1 MVHLFRPLQ
10 KIATGKVQT
19 HPFPRSKPPET
30 EMNLLERQRHAQKL
44 QTSLESIQSAQLL
57 ESKSPSRA
65 EVSAPMPFLIRA
77 EQSLQQKD
85 QLKSCGLE
93 LITTL
98 QDDYAVVAAQ
108 DLNQLQDKITLFLDE
123 SRGGGKV
130 AGIWEILDG
139 QERLQYILSPCLL
152 QQWKRLVDGQS
163 YTIDVGVACL
173 GGETQLPSP
182 PQQKSEETD
191 ERYLK
196 RFDRWQKTCE
206 QQRWQWQVVREE
218 RLESLRQFIQRFEG
232 EITSLVQGRVVG
244 AADLADS
251 FTVRINLTGAGLREL
266 ALNYP
271 YVFEIK
277 DVPTTK
283 QAVHSLQDNE
293 GIAYVAIVPNHFAPN
308 VLQDATQGKSRRL
321 YWVKES
327 TQKYSTPQRTHLS
340 AGASAIDQLTWESDH
355 LFVVSAAEGT
365 GELAQSLMALTI
377 GNGTEN
383 VSGLWGSI
391 KPDVVT
397 GQSGD
402 EVQEVFAMLHDCL
415 PDDRCLLHRAAIA
428 YAAQW
433 PKRGQSPYPSQA
445 DILHRFGYGIP
456 DVTRLWAD
464 ESKSVRYATQGDQWI
479 KPLQADVYQVQLPE
493 TFLVQ
498 PPETQLQISVV
509 LSYKAQPHRT
519 EQGRSR
525 YLSTWLD
532 WQCSR
537 PGEPK
542 LSFLGRV
549 IEDYEAPEA
558 LNEVK
563 NSFKWEIGNRK
574 RRDRATGNLIRLS
587 RSDSM
592 LQKDWAVAK
601 RSEME
606 KGFYVA
612 VTGHR
617 GWNSDAEASVP
628 YALIVAV
635 EVTRI

>member
-1 MVHLFRPLQ
+1 MTHLFLPLQ

-19 HPFPRSKPPET
+19 QSFPRSKPPET
-30 EMNLLERQRHAQKL
+30 EMNLTQRQRHAQKL
-44 QTSLESIQSAQLL
+44 QAELENLQSAQPL
-57 ESKSPSRA
+57 EAKSASQA
-65 EVSAPMPFLIRA
+65 DVSAPMPFLIRS
-77 EQSLQQKD
+77 EPSLQQKD

-93 LITTL
+93 VVTTL
-98 QDDYAVVAAQ
+98 QDNYAVVAAQ
-108 DLNQLQDKITLFLDE
+108 DLSQLQDKITLFLDA

-139 QERLQYILSPCLL
+139 TERLQYILSPSLL
-152 QQWKRLVDGQS
+152 KQWETLDDERT

-182 PQQKSEETD
+182 PQQRLGETD

-218 RLESLRQFIQRFEG
+218 RLESLRQFIQRFQG
-232 EITSLVQGRVVG
+232 NITSLVQGRVVG

-251 FTVRINLTGAGLREL
+251 FTVRIALTGAGLREL

-277 DVPTTK
+277 DVPITK
-283 QAVHSLQDNE
+283 QAVHSLQDND
-293 GIAYVAIVPNHFAPN
+293 GIAYVAIAPDHFAPN
-308 VLQDATQGKSRRL
+308 ALQEITQGKSHRL
-321 YWVKES
+321 FWIQKSSQDHS
-327 TQKYSTPQRTHLS
+327 THYRAHLS
-340 AGASAIDQLTWESDH
+340 AGAAAIDQLTWESDR
-355 LFVVSAAEGT
+355 LFVVSAPEGT
-365 GELAQSLMALTI
+365 GELAQSLMALTV
-377 GNGTEN
+377 GDGTKS
-383 VSGLWGSI
+383 VSSLWGSI

-402 EVQEVFAMLHDCL
+402 EVQEVFAMLRDTL
-415 PDDRCLLHRAAIA
+415 PDDGCLLYRAAIA
-428 YAAQW
+428 YTAQW
-433 PKRGQSPYPSQA
+433 PQWEPSPRLTQA
-445 DILHRFGYGIP
+445 EILHRFGYGVP
-456 DVTRLWAD
+456 DVSRLWAD
-464 ESKSVRYATQGDQWI
+464 ESKSARYATQGDQWI
-479 KPLQADVYQVQLPE
+479 KPLQADVYQVQLPA
-493 TFLVQ
+493 TFLAQ
-498 PPETQLQISVV
+498 SPETQVRISVV

-532 WQCSR
+532 WRCSR

-549 IEDYEAPEA
+549 MQDVEAPEA
-558 LNEVK
+558 GEEVK
-563 NSFKWEIGNRK
+563 GSFKWAIGNRK
-574 RRDRATGNLIRLS
+574 RRDRATGKPIHLS
-587 RSDSM
+587 RSDST
-592 LQKDWAVAK
+592 LQKDWTVAK
-601 RSEME
+601 LADFER
-606 KGFYVA
+606 GLYVV

-628 YALIVAV
+628 YALLVCLD
-635 EVTRI
+635 VTA